1 MSGHFPPASDLDR
14 PGHATLKGWLFDE
27 VLTSFSRSSW
37 DIVPWTPMT
46 ASPHTCDGQGAHHW
60 TWFFFRGLNR
70 QICVATRCLCK
81 SSAAHRCRK
90 LEASK
95 SNDRRRHW
103 GSRRQPPIQGPGT
116 CRRVSGGGRRCH
128 HTFAHSE
135 LPPPRQRH
143 LARPSEEGHDLFAIA
158 YRPLRVP
165 LWPRNTVKARLACQ
179 EACPI
184 SHLCVCPGKHLSHA
198 MCHGTLC
205 VRRRMPSSQP
215 DRGPASTLFRRENAA
230 MLSVMG
236 LS

>member
-81 SSAAHRCRK
+81 SSAANRCRK

-116 CRRVSGGGRRCH
+116 CRRVSGAGDV
-128 HTFAHSE
+128 T
-135 LPPPRQRH
+135 
-143 LARPSEEGHDLFAIA
+143 
-158 YRPLRVP
+158 
-165 LWPRNTVKARLACQ
+165 T
-179 EACPI
+179 
-184 SHLCVCPGKHLSHA
+184 LSHTQSCRLPVNVTSLGQVRKA
-198 MCHGTLC
+198 TIFLLLPIAHCVSPSGHATLSRPVWR
-205 VRRRMPSSQP
+205 VRRRVLFPICVYVQANTFPMPCAMVRYVYDGACQAASP
-215 DRGPASTLFRRENAA
+215 TEDRRPHYTDEKMPRCFL
-230 MLSVMG
+230 
-236 LS
+236 